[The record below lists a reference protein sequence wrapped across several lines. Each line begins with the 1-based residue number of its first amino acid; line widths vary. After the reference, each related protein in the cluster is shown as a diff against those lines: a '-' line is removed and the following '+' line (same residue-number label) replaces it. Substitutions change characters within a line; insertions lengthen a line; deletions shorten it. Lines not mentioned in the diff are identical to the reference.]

1 MAKAA
6 PTLDQ
11 VKRILGNYAIAPV
24 RNWLRRCELPHTMNS
39 REEMAKRVQELL
51 EGGDITEDALIEAS
65 ISIEEASS
73 KRVFIYKVGIS
84 PTELKAIDDQIA
96 ALGIPLSN
104 ERTPSTSPTAT
115 SKLIYAINTPT
126 SFRAKWNEQHV
137 RITADKRHKKFTET
151 NQPKIIVLVLNKE
164 TGIAQLRLD
173 KPDDRHSHVIDN
185 EPSDQAYF
193 DYYKEKAENTLGL
206 PLEPIEF
213 RNGLE
218 KVLKAEPR
226 IVRTNH
232 TVDDAADGSYTKRTQ
247 KKAGA
252 DIRDTAEWKRIA
264 ADNSRRTFEEAP
276 LRWIPEMSN
285 GRLTRELFSDADA
298 ANGYIRFDADCYE
311 EEIDYAIS
319 HLV

>member
-247 KKAGA
+247 KKQGPTSA
-252 DIRDTAEWKRIA
+252 T
-264 ADNSRRTFEEAP
+264 P
-276 LRWIPEMSN
+276 LN
-285 GRLTRELFSDADA
+285 GSE
-298 ANGYIRFDADCYE
+298 
-311 EEIDYAIS
+311 
-319 HLV
+319 